1 MRGGSIVLLR
11 PDSGQSAPHRTR
23 MGSALIWKGGGV
35 ETSRPLTCSYSFA
48 SSSRRPP
55 TDRLKTQASV
65 SGSGRLGSKISSR
78 GGAPKQQASTSRVN
92 EEELETILCIDGQYF
107 RSVDCN
113 MPFKSL
119 AWRMIWADTGPH
131 TDKNSGWDCLAD
143 LPICALQ
150 HYR

>member
-1 MRGGSIVLLR
+1 MGGRGVEGSMRGGSIVLLR
-11 PDSGQSAPHRTR
+11 PDFGESGAPHRTR

-65 SGSGRLGSKISSR
+65 SGSGRRGSKISSR

-107 RSVDCN
+107 RPVDCN

-119 AWRMIWADTGPH
+119 AWRMIWADTGPTH
-131 TDKNSGWDCLAD
+131 RQKFWLGL
-143 LPICALQ
+143 LG
-150 HYR
+150 